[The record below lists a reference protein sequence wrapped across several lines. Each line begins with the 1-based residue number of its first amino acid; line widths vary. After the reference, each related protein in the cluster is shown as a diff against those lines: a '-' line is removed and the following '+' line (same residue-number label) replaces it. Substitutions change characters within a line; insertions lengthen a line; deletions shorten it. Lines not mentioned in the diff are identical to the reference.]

1 MYRKKKSAF
10 FLGEED
16 EIDESVGTSRTEQWK
31 ASRNQSAGGRY
42 KGVKK
47 MHKVNVRRTSLHPS
61 PCRTS
66 LHPSLCRTSLH
77 PSPCRT
83 SLHPSPCRTSLH
95 PLLCVSHLSAR
106 PICLYGPSVRMAHLS
121 VWPIC
126 LYIPSVCMAHLSVCP
141 ISLYVCLYVCCLY
154 IWLYVW
160 LSPVEL
166 DGISIHRISQCR
178 SLR

>member
-83 SLHPSPCRTSLH
+83 SLHP
-95 PLLCVSHLSAR
+95 LLCVSHLSAR
-106 PICLYGPSVRMAHLS
+106 PICLYGPSVR
-121 VWPIC
+121 
-126 LYIPSVCMAHLSVCP
+126 MAHLSVCP